1 MYGTTLSAVAVPI
14 KTIAAACGLAE
25 DDYEPYGRYKAKV
38 SERVASRKTDTTSG
52 GRGGYYVVVA
62 GINPTPLGEGKS
74 TTTIGLAQA
83 MGAHLERPTVAC
95 IRQPSMGPT
104 FGIKGGAAGGGYSQ
118 VIPMEEMNLHLTG
131 DIHAIGAANNLL
143 AAAVD
148 TARSP
153 IHTGPHTT
161 ASAWWTPILKDSL
174 SRRFSPPRVPRFQ
187 RPPSTPFNSA
197 SDAFELHPDII
208 ARTERPHSACS
219 TSSRRRTRRCST
231 ACAPRGRTGSAAR
244 SRRAC
249 AGGWRGSG

>member
-1 MYGTTLSAVAVPI
+1 
-14 KTIAAACGLAE
+14 
-25 DDYEPYGRYKAKV
+25 
-38 SERVASRKTDTTSG
+38 
-52 GRGGYYVVVA
+52 
-62 GINPTPLGEGKS
+62 
-74 TTTIGLAQA
+74 
-83 MGAHLERPTVAC
+83 
-95 IRQPSMGPT
+95 
-104 FGIKGGAAGGGYSQ
+104 

-174 SRRFSPPRVPRFQ
+174 SWRFSPPRVPRFQ

-208 ARTERPHSACS
+208 ARTERPRSACS